1 MTTRDQALAA
11 LREQWGERWEIWVV
25 PLALGGNTWCA
36 RRRDDPD
43 LRHVLNAHEPNHL
56 AEYITEAEEGS
67 REE

>member
-1 MTTRDQALAA
+1 MGNL
-11 LREQWGERWEIWVV
+11 GVV